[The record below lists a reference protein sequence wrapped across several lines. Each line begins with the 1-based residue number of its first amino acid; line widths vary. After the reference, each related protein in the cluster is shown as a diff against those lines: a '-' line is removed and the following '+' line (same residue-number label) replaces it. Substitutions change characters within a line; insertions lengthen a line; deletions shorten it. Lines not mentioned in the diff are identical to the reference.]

1 MTPRWSPD
9 RPDMAWISVSLGTSI
24 YSTYSLDVDN
34 RAAVMSMLLRRLQ
47 HLHLRQVRGGTQV
60 GEEDGIMPGD
70 RRHTLPR
77 LLLLHRRLLLQ
88 IHRLQVMPMTNTT
101 VGILYKNLFTLCL
114 PACAAEHDHWI
125 FRFPVEDKR
134 GIVVTIIN
142 GPDGAGDRYDEGALD
157 GARGAIISLQDPGKL
172 DRAFVYM
179 KLVESGSLLNVPVK
193 YVAQTMPE
201 KKGDRVVL
209 LENLSGWKAGT
220 VCTASGPPS
229 GGMVTLT
236 SEQGQL
242 QVSSYS
248 VCLHQSL

>member
-1 MTPRWSPD
+1 VTPRWSPD
-9 RPDMAWISVSLGTSI
+9 RPDMAWISGSG
-24 YSTYSLDVDN
+24 DVD
-34 RAAVMSMLLRRLQ
+34 AAQTPAASAPTPGAWGNTSWGGGWDNA
-47 HLHLRQVRGGTQV
+47 RGSSAYSAET
-60 GEEDGIMPGD
+60 
-70 RRHTLPR
+70 
-77 LLLLHRRLLLQ
+77 
-88 IHRLQVMPMTNTT
+88 
-101 VGILYKNLFTLCL
+101 
-114 PACAAEHDHWI
+114 PAAAPTPAAADTPAPSYANDEYDAEHDHWI

-157 GARGAIISLQDPGKL
+157 GARGVIISLQDPGKL

-179 KLVESGSLLNVPVK
+179 KLVESGSELNVPVK
-193 YVAQTMPE
+193 YIAQTIPE

-242 QVSSYS
+242 QVNPFS